1 MNSFKRFNKNKL
13 PDKSKFFSSLKDS
26 KINEKEYERVVNVW
40 KVFKIKN
47 LGEYHDLYLK
57 TDVLFLVDVSE
68 RFIKTCLNYY
78 GLDPSH
84 CFSSPGLSWDSM
96 LKMTG
101 VELEKISNIDVHN
114 FIEKGMRGGISYYKK
129 TQ

>member
-1 MNSFKRFNKNKL
+1 M
-13 PDKSKFFSSLKDS
+13 PDKGNFFSSLKYNE
-26 KINEKEYERVVNVW
+26 INEKEYERVVNVW

-47 LGEYHDLYLK
+47 LGKYHNLYLK
-57 TDVLFLVDVSE
+57 RDVLFLVDVFE

-78 GLDPSH
+78 GLDPNH
-84 CFSSPGLSWDSM
+84 YFSSPGLSWDSM

-114 FIEKGMRGGISYYKK
+114 FIEKDFH
-129 TQ
+129 